1 MMTIIKTKTGQ
12 IFIPTMIQ
20 NSPIEPNTEMLI
32 IMRSIEKLDKFSIDR
47 EAIIDENKLSKSF
60 VTRQFSFITSEANER
75 KIQLQNDLK

>member
-47 EAIIDENKLSKSF
+47 EVIIDENKLSKSF